1 MDRNKS
7 LMSRLLEA
15 GFSLDDELDHHYSDL
30 YVVVT
35 PLSTTIIQKWAD
47 DNGWRA
53 DALVTVFNDNV
64 TGRKMYDIPFQYD
77 PFWTF
82 EVEKTKPV
90 PKKKAVISRKSVVFP
105 MYVQAVG
112 YKKVQLPPDVDAGDE
127 DAVRD
132 YIASI
137 FDELEV
143 PEDLE
148 WVGDDGFDWES
159 PISIVDDD
167 EDDL

>member
-1 MDRNKS
+1 MENNKS

-15 GFSLDDELDHHYSDL
+15 GFSLEELDHHYSDL
-30 YVVVT
+30 YVMVT
-35 PLSTTIIQKWAD
+35 PLSTTIIEKWTD

-53 DALVTVFNDNV
+53 DTLVTVFDDNI

-77 PFWTF
+77 PFWAF

-90 PKKKAVISRKSVVFP
+90 PKKKAAKLRKSVVFP

-112 YKKVQLPPDVDAGDE
+112 YKKVPLPSDVDADDE

-132 YIASI
+132 YISSI
-137 FDELEV
+137 FDGLDV

-159 PISIVDDD
+159 PISIFVEESDD
-167 EDDL
+167 E